1 MKMTSTRIPFD
12 DASFDAVVTNQVFE
26 HVEDLDFALAEIA
39 RVLKPGGSV
48 LSLFGHR
55 GMWREGHCGIPFLH
69 RFPKGSRPR
78 VYYAA
83 ALRSIGFGYHKGTKS
98 VMQWSEDFCT
108 WLDKWT
114 FYRSMSE
121 LHRLYAKHFR
131 TTRHIEADWLKC
143 RLGKLRFAAA
153 LAPDTV
159 TAALIRPLGGWVSVS
174 VK

>member
-1 MKMTSTRIPFD
+1 
-12 DASFDAVVTNQVFE
+12 
-26 HVEDLDFALAEIA
+26 
-39 RVLKPGGSV
+39 
-48 LSLFGHR
+48 
-55 GMWREGHCGIPFLH
+55 MWREGHCGIPFLH